1 MDNIR
6 AMFKGYPS
14 QEKVAMMM
22 LRHGIR
28 VEGGSAYCGDIEQS
42 DVAMARAA
50 GVDRR
55 VVRSTIDKI
64 GRDAGLCS
72 VYSKLRSMLLMADM
86 APDIG
91 CTTLE
96 IVPTD
101 ATMPGIL
108 AAVTD
113 AIYRRGLTVRQAVVD
128 DPGNRMDSHL
138 IVVVDGRIPAEVLPA
153 IRECKGVASV
163 ILR

>member
-22 LRHGIR
+22 LRHGLR
-28 VEGGSAYCGDIEQS
+28 VEGDSAYCGDIEQS
-42 DVAMARAA
+42 DVAMSRAA

-55 VVRSTIDKI
+55 VVRATIERI
-64 GRDAGLCS
+64 EGDAELRR
-72 VYSKLRSMLLMADM
+72 VFSKLRSMLLMADM
-86 APDIG
+86 APEIG

-96 IVPTD
+96 IIPTD
-101 ATMPGIL
+101 ATLPGIL
-108 AAVTD
+108 AAVTE

-138 IVVVDGRIPAEVLPA
+138 IVVVDGKVPAEILPA